1 MTQVIQAL
9 AKLGVTIY
17 LLFGGYTL
25 FCGFI
30 EKNRKKK
37 IIGALVLIVPT
48 VLLIVTLIVLAR
60 KYGAA

>member
-1 MTQVIQAL
+1 MTVVWQSLV
-9 AKLGVTIY
+9 KLGVTVY

-25 FCGFI
+25 FIGFL

-48 VLLIVTLIVLAR
+48 IAIAVTLKLLYD
-60 KYGAA
+60 KYGA

>member
-1 MTQVIQAL
+1 MTVVWQSLV
-9 AKLGVTIY
+9 KLGVTVY

-30 EKNRKKK
+30 EKSRKKR

-48 VLLIVTLIVLAR
+48 ILLIVTLILLYK
-60 KYGAA
+60 KYGA

>member
-1 MTQVIQAL
+1 MTVVWQSLV
-9 AKLGVTIY
+9 KFGVTIY

-30 EKNRKKK
+30 EKSRKKR

-48 VLLIVTLIVLAR
+48 ILIAVLLRILYL
-60 KYGAA
+60 KYGA

>member
-1 MTQVIQAL
+1 MIQVIQAL
-9 AKLGVTIY
+9 AKLAVTVY

-30 EKNRKKK
+30 EKNRRKK

-48 VLLIVTLIVLAR
+48 VALIVAVVILAK
-60 KYGAA
+60 KYGT

>member
-1 MTQVIQAL
+1 MTVVWQSLI
-9 AKLGVTIY
+9 KLGVTIY

-30 EKNRKKK
+30 EKNRKKR

-48 VLLIVTLIVLAR
+48 ILIAVLLRILYL
-60 KYGAA
+60 KYGA

>member
-1 MTQVIQAL
+1 MTVVWQSLV
-9 AKLGVTIY
+9 KLGVTIY

-30 EKNRKKK
+30 EKNRKKR

-48 VLLIVTLIVLAR
+48 ILIAVLLRILYL
-60 KYGAA
+60 KYGA

>member
-1 MTQVIQAL
+1 MTVVWQSLI
-9 AKLGVTIY
+9 KLGVTIY

-30 EKNRKKK
+30 EKSRKKR

-48 VLLIVTLIVLAR
+48 ILIAVLLRILYL
-60 KYGAA
+60 KYGA

>member
-1 MTQVIQAL
+1 MTVVWQSLV
-9 AKLGVTIY
+9 KLGVTIY

-30 EKNRKKK
+30 EKNRKKR

-48 VLLIVTLIVLAR
+48 ILIAVLLRILYL
-60 KYGAA
+60 KYGT

>member
-1 MTQVIQAL
+1 MTVVWQSLV
-9 AKLGVTIY
+9 KLGVTVY

-30 EKNRKKK
+30 EKNRKKR

-48 VLLIVTLIVLAR
+48 ILLIVTLILLYK
-60 KYGAA
+60 KYGA

>member
-1 MTQVIQAL
+1 MTVVWQSLV
-9 AKLGVTIY
+9 KLGVTIY

-30 EKNRKKK
+30 EKSRKKR

-48 VLLIVTLIVLAR
+48 ILIAVLLRILYL
-60 KYGAA
+60 KYGA

>member
-1 MTQVIQAL
+1 MTAVWQSLV
-9 AKLGVTIY
+9 KLGVTVY

-25 FCGFI
+25 FIGFL

-48 VLLIVTLIVLAR
+48 IAIAVTLKLLYD
-60 KYGAA
+60 KYGA

>member
-1 MTQVIQAL
+1 MTVVWQSLV
-9 AKLGVTIY
+9 KLGVTVY

-30 EKNRKKK
+30 EKNRKKR

-48 VLLIVTLIVLAR
+48 ILLIVILILLYK
-60 KYGAA
+60 KYGA

>member
-1 MTQVIQAL
+1 MIPVIEAL
-9 AKLGVTIY
+9 AKLAVTVY

-48 VLLIVTLIVLAR
+48 VLLIVAIVLLAR
-60 KYGAA
+60 KYAN